1 MSTSRLLRKRLSISL
16 IGVMLLMQW
25 LVLAHACAP
34 AVPAAPAQATEH
46 AACAGHG
53 AAATEAA
60 TTEPASDMALCK
72 AHCTEDQSL
81 PAAQADGS
89 LPAPTLGWFIVAQ
102 PVLTAWLPL
111 PLAQAAAPASG
122 APPPGWPP
130 LYLSQQVLRN

>member
-1 MSTSRLLRKRLSISL
+1 MSTGRSLRKRLSISL

-34 AVPAAPAQATEH
+34 AVPLQTAEH
-46 AACAGHG
+46 AACAGHR
-53 AAATEAA
+53 AALAEGNSAEVSST
-60 TTEPASDMALCK
+60 MVLCK

-81 PAAQADGS
+81 PAAQADGA
-89 LPAPTLGWFIVAQ
+89 LPAPTLGWFIVAE
-102 PVLTAWLPL
+102 PVLTAWVPL
-111 PLAQAAAPASG
+111 PLVHAAAPAGG